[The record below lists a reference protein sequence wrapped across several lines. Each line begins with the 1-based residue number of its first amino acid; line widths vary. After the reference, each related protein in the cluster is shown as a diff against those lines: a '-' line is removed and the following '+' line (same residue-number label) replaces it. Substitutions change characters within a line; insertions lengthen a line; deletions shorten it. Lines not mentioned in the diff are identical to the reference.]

1 MDPSLLVSRRGP
13 VGFEGLSDAVG
24 GFNLHP
30 GLCTLWSG
38 SPGGLVRYSFSPV
51 NSRVYNFGWYGKC
64 DRMRSRNA
72 LGRHQQHRFFWK
84 FTRVR
89 TAERATRVTP
99 VCTSGRVLINFDTDR
114 NGQSRMGECHRYRD
128 GTSDFEVQLGR

>member
-1 MDPSLLVSRRGP
+1 M
-13 VGFEGLSDAVG
+13 GFEGLSDAVG

-72 LGRHQQHRFFWK
+72 LGRHQQHRFLEVHACPHCGTGD
-84 FTRVR
+84 TRD
-89 TAERATRVTP
+89 AGLHERAR
-99 VCTSGRVLINFDTDR
+99 LD
-114 NGQSRMGECHRYRD
+114 
-128 GTSDFEVQLGR
+128 